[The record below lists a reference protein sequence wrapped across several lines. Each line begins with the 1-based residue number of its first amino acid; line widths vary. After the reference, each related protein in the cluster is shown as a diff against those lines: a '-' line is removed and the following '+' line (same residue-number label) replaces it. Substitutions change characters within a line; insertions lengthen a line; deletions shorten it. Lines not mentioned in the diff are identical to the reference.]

1 MAHLTEEQLLS
12 YRAVREG
19 ELDPALDLGAIGT
32 HLAACADCRGNLA
45 TLDRLF
51 AALDAPVPEPGP
63 AYEREV
69 WARIQDRLV
78 AEPRGA
84 WGVWSLGHW
93 LPQLGLAAGVILLLV
108 GLVWSGLPGGRTGL
122 VRRSA
127 QGGTVAPAPSVAS
140 MGASAPEDQAQRASI
155 RSRVLMSAVGDHLQR
170 AELMLTELNNT
181 DGNAR
186 GTIDLT
192 DQQAWAE
199 DLINENR
206 LYRCSA
212 VDVNEDQIVGVLD
225 DLERVLLEVAHAPA
239 ETTPERLDRLR
250 MRLGTQ
256 DVLFKV
262 RVAGAGMRDRQQ
274 MAAMVE
280 TPGARSLSGS

>member
-1 MAHLTEEQLLS
+1 MAHLTEEQLLA
-12 YRAVREG
+12 YRESRDG
-19 ELDPALDLGAIGT
+19 ELDTPEPGVNLGAIGT

-51 AALDAPVPEPGP
+51 AALDAPMPEPGP

-69 WARIQDRLV
+69 WARIQDRLT

-84 WGVWSLGHW
+84 WSFGHW
-93 LPQLGLAAGVILLLV
+93 LPQLGLAAGVTLMLL
-108 GLVWSGLPGGRTGL
+108 GLLWSGLPGGPA
-122 VRRSA
+122 VVPA
-127 QGGTVAPAPSVAS
+127 PTVAK
-140 MGASAPEDQAQRASI
+140 APEDQAEGAAGI
-155 RSRVLMSAVGDHLQR
+155 RSRVLVGAVGDHLQR
-170 AELMLTELNNT
+170 AERLLTELNNT
-181 DGNAR
+181 DGHAR

-206 LYRCSA
+206 LYRRSA
-212 VDVNEDQIVGVLD
+212 ADVNEDQIVAVLD

-262 RVAGAGMRDRQQ
+262 RVVGAGMRDRQQ
-274 MAAMVE
+274 VAAVVDS
-280 TPGARSLSGS
+280 PGARPLSGS